1 MRTSAT
7 SIESFSQL
15 NADKRDAQAR
25 QRSGHAFKLVR
36 IYTDKITPNPHNPR
50 QINVEAL
57 TADLEFQDLVASVRQ
72 HGVLQPILVRGL
84 PPDETGESRYEL
96 VAGERRWRAAMAAE
110 LESVPAVISTFDD
123 SQAQVAALVENL
135 QRQDIRPIDEA
146 KGLQQVM
153 DTFALSETKL
163 GELIGKN
170 RSYVNNRLRLLAC
183 DADLISELEQP
194 ESPVS
199 AQHALLLQGIDADVR
214 PMFLDVVK
222 RTGAGY
228 NKMLERKKLWDEVM
242 GELATTFPDADPT
255 AARQQVANWTA
266 QGLSRTDIE
275 TKLTPKAAVSRREAV
290 PTTENDAVPSFA
302 INDLQTI
309 RLVSGAI
316 AAGTPDPQIAV
327 PQLLRALE
335 ADLKAVRKAL
345 KAQER

>member
-15 NADKRDAQAR
+15 NADKREAQAR
-25 QRSGHAFKLVR
+25 ARSGHAFKLVR

-50 QINVEAL
+50 QIDVEGL
-57 TADLEFQDLVASVRQ
+57 QADPNFQDLVASVRQ

-84 PPDETGESRYEL
+84 PPDEDGESRYEL

-146 KGLQQVM
+146 RGLRQVM
-153 DTFALSETKL
+153 DTFGLSETKL

-170 RSYVNNRLRLLAC
+170 RSYVNNRLRLLSC

-194 ESPVS
+194 DSPVS
-199 AQHALLLQGIDADVR
+199 AQHALLLQGIDPDVR
-214 PMFLDVVK
+214 STFLDVI
-222 RTGAGY
+222 RQTGAGY
-228 NKMLERKKLWDEVM
+228 NKMLERKKLWDEM
-242 GELATTFPDADPT
+242 TADWLASHPAADPV
-255 AARQQVANWTA
+255 AARQQVAVLAA
-266 QGLSRTDIE
+266 QGLSRSDIE
-275 TKLTPKAAVSRREAV
+275 TRLTSKSPAARREAPV
-290 PTTENDAVPSFA
+290 SQADMPVASFA

-309 RLVSGAI
+309 RLVSGTI
-316 AAGTPDPQIAV
+316 AAGTPDPQVAI
-327 PQLLRALE
+327 PQLLRALQ

-345 KAQER
+345 RQS

>member
-57 TADLEFQDLVASVRQ
+57 TQDPEFQDLVTSVQ
-72 HGVLQPILVRGL
+72 THGVLQPILVRAL
-84 PPDETGESRYEL
+84 PADESGESRYEL

-135 QRQDIRPIDEA
+135 QRQDIRPLDEA
-146 KGLQQVM
+146 RGLRQVM
-153 DTFALSETKL
+153 DTFGLSESKL

-170 RSYVNNRLRLLAC
+170 RSYVNNRLRLLHC
-183 DADLISELEQP
+183 DAALIRELEQP
-194 ESPVS
+194 DSPVS
-199 AQHALLLQGIDADVR
+199 AQHALLLQGIEPDVR
-214 PMFLDVVK
+214 TAFLDVI
-222 RTGAGY
+222 RTTGAGY
-228 NKMLERKKLWDEVM
+228 NRMLERKKLWDDLIT
-242 GELATTFPDADPT
+242 GLSDSHPDADPA
-255 AARQQVANWTA
+255 AARLQVATWAA
-266 QGLSRTDIE
+266 QGLSRSDIE
-275 TKLTPKAAVSRREAV
+275 ERLAPKLPQRREIPV
-290 PTTENDAVPSFA
+290 VQPTGELEAYA

-316 AAGTPDPQIAV
+316 AAGTPDPQIAI

-335 ADLKAVRKAL
+335 ADLKAVRKAMR
-345 KAQER
+345 QG